1 MSEILAAGGTTL
13 YVIIFCS
20 VVALGF
26 TIERFI
32 SFRQAKCNL
41 DTFLPELE
49 SSLKLGKW
57 DDALQHCQ
65 QSRGLIPRILG
76 VGLKHKD
83 ESVEDIRLIL
93 IDEVQ
98 INALPSLNKNL
109 DILSTIAKGAPML
122 GLLGTVLGMI
132 QMFEVIAAAGLGD
145 PQKMANGIRLALF
158 TTAAGMMVAIPV
170 IFVHAYFKTRIRN
183 FERDTYNCL
192 TKFIRLV
199 RRRKEVSS

>member
-32 SFRQAKCNL
+32 SFRQANCNL
-41 DTFLPELE
+41 DAFLPDLE

-65 QSRGLIPRILG
+65 KSRGLIPRILG

>member
-1 MSEILAAGGTTL
+1 MNEVLAAGGVTL

-26 TIERFI
+26 TIERLI
-32 SFRQAKCNL
+32 SFNQAKCNL
-41 DTFLPELE
+41 NTFLPNLE
-49 SSLKLGKW
+49 NSLKLGKW
-57 DDALQHCQ
+57 DEAQQHCQ
-65 QSRGLIPRILG
+65 KTSGLIPRILG
-76 VGLKHKD
+76 VGIKHKE

-98 INALPSLNKNL
+98 INALPTLNKNL
-109 DILSTIAKGAPML
+109 NILSTIAKGTPML

-132 QMFEVIAAAGLGD
+132 EMFEVIAGAGLGN
-145 PQKMANGIRLALF
+145 PKAMANGIRLALF
-158 TTAAGMMVAIPV
+158 TTAAGMMVAIPI
-170 IFVHAYFKTRIRN
+170 IFVHAYFKTRIRS